1 MRIADD
7 FGLGRGH
14 DRMILSLLDSG
25 RLDGTSV
32 MVNDAIDAADIGRLK
47 ALRAAGAQVGLH
59 LNLTQALPGI
69 ARVWT
74 LGQLMRGRQPEGI
87 AAALDRQVR
96 AFAALFGDLPDYY
109 DGHQH
114 CHCLP
119 AVRPHIAR
127 LPRTGATWLR
137 LPLPATWAGRW
148 LNLQAAGAKAA
159 VVMGFAA
166 RARRD
171 FARAGLHMNHDFSGF
186 LHLDNPA
193 QVRRWLPRLLQAARP
208 DCLVMLHPGAAD
220 DPAQCPHHATQS
232 RAVEAEILQREA

>member
-14 DRMILSLLDSG
+14 DRVILSLLDSG

-32 MVNDAIDAADIGRLK
+32 MVNDAIDAGDLARLK

-74 LGQLMRGRQPEGI
+74 LGQLMRGQPEGI
-87 AAALDRQVR
+87 AAALDQQVR
-96 AFAALFGDLPDYY
+96 AFAALFGGLPDYY

-119 AVRPHIAR
+119 AVRPHIAG
-127 LPRTGATWLR
+127 LPREAGTWLR
-137 LPLPATWAGRW
+137 LPLPATWTGRW
-148 LNLQAAGAKAA
+148 LNLRAAGAKAA
-159 VVMGFAA
+159 VVMGFTAH
-166 RARRD
+166 ARRD
-171 FARAGLHMNHDFSGF
+171 FARAGLRTNRDFSGF
-186 LHLDNPA
+186 LRLDKPA
-193 QVRRWLPRLLQAARP
+193 QVRRWLPHLLDAASP
-208 DCLVMLHPGAAD
+208 DCLVMLHPGAAS
-220 DPAQCPHHATQS
+220 DPVQCPRHAAQS
-232 RAVEAEILQREA
+232 RAVEAEILQRKT

>member
-7 FGLGRGH
+7 FGLGRAH
-14 DRMILSLLDSG
+14 DRVILSLLDSG

-32 MVNDAIDAADIGRLK
+32 MVNDAIDAHDLARLK

-59 LNLTQALPGI
+59 LNLTQALPGV
-69 ARVWT
+69 AQVWT
-74 LGQLMRGRQPEGI
+74 LGQLMRGRPEGI
-87 AAALDRQVR
+87 AAALDQQVQG
-96 AFAALFGDLPDYY
+96 FAALFGGPPDYY

-127 LPRTGATWLR
+127 LPREAATWLR
-137 LPLPATWAGRW
+137 LPLPATWARRW
-148 LNLQAAGAKAA
+148 LNLRAAGVKAA
-159 VVMGFAA
+159 IVMGFAA

-171 FARAGLHMNHDFSGF
+171 FARAGLRMNRDFSGF
-186 LHLDNPA
+186 LRLDRPD
-193 QVRRWLPRLLQAARP
+193 QVRRWLPRLLAAAGP

-220 DPAQCPHHATQS
+220 DPVQCPGHAPES
-232 RAVEAEILQREA
+232 RAAEAEILQRKT